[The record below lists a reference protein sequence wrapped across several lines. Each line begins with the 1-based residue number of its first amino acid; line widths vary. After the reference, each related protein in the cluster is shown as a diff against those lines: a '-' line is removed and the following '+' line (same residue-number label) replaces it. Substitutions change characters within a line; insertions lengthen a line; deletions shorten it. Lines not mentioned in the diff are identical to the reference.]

1 MSKKRPSLDAIA
13 GAAAPQRHNVHNVTT
28 LAERRG
34 APTAPKNRPHTSL
47 YISPG
52 VKKALRKAAAELDV
66 KAHDLVLEGIDMVL
80 HKYGKTSIKEID
92 G

>member
-13 GAAAPQRHNVHNVTT
+13 GAAAPRRHDVHNVTT
-28 LAERRG
+28 LVPKPR
-34 APTAPKNRPHTSL
+34 PAPKNRSHTSL

-52 VKKALRKAAAELDV
+52 VKRALRRTAAELDV
-66 KAHDLVLEGIDMVL
+66 KPHDLMLEGINMVL